1 MLTLVPGCTTG
12 MFLSVRCSVTF
23 SQLRRKQKARAWR
36 QRHKSCS
43 SLTRKA
49 FIRSPAL
56 VCFDLLSHELFVG
69 RLRSLLSHRHQLDQL
84 RPEDAGK
91 HLSQTN
97 LLSVITS
104 FIRTLHPKKIKAK
117 KKVCVLLHCTPTHRS
132 TVWPRTNLRNQT
144 SSNIIKPLPADLT
157 EQLILDRPVFTCMFH
172 SLRCHYD
179 HKPFRDS
186 RRLGNQK
193 TEL

>member
-43 SLTRKA
+43 SLTREA

-84 RPEDAGK
+84 RPEDAGNIYPK
-91 HLSQTN
+91 LTCCQWSLHLLGHYT
-97 LLSVITS
+97 
-104 FIRTLHPKKIKAK
+104 PKKLKQRRK
-117 KKVCVLLHCTPTHRS
+117 CVCYS
-132 TVWPRTNLRNQT
+132 TAHPRTCQQSDLGLT
-144 SSNIIKPLPADLT
+144 SEI
-157 EQLILDRPVFTCMFH
+157 RPH
-172 SLRCHYD
+172 
-179 HKPFRDS
+179 
-186 RRLGNQK
+186 QI
-193 TEL
+193 

>member
-43 SLTRKA
+43 SLTREA

-144 SSNIIKPLPADLT
+144 SSNIIKPPS
-157 EQLILDRPVFTCMFH
+157 QLI
-172 SLRCHYD
+172 SL
-179 HKPFRDS
+179 S
-186 RRLGNQK
+186 SSS
-193 TEL
+193 

>member
-1 MLTLVPGCTTG
+1 M
-12 MFLSVRCSVTF
+12 RE
-23 SQLRRKQKARAWR
+23 
-36 QRHKSCS
+36 
-43 SLTRKA
+43 A

-97 LLSVITS
+97 SLSVITS

-132 TVWPRTNLRNQT
+132 TV
-144 SSNIIKPLPADLT
+144 
-157 EQLILDRPVFTCMFH
+157 
-172 SLRCHYD
+172 
-179 HKPFRDS
+179 
-186 RRLGNQK
+186 
-193 TEL
+193 